1 MYNPPDP
8 KSYNALVWEIVKE
21 IPDGIVS
28 TYGQIASMIPPP
40 ENVDPEQYLRLSPRW
55 VGTAM
60 NATPSGEGIP
70 WQRVINSQG
79 KISLPKGSSS
89 ADQQRGLLEME
100 GVEFDEQG
108 RVDFEIVGWEGPS
121 EDWLAA
127 HDLLPP
133 RPLKKR
139 SGPQATQPSLF

>member
-1 MYNPPDP
+1 MYSPPDP
-8 KSYNALVWEIVKE
+8 KSYNALVWEIVKQ
-21 IPDGIVS
+21 IPEGIVS

-40 ENVDPEQYLRLSPRW
+40 EDVEPDQYTRLSPRW

-100 GVEFDEQG
+100 GVEFDSQG
-108 RVDFEIVGWEGPS
+108 RVDFDVVGWEGPS
-121 EDWLAA
+121 EDWLIT

-139 SGPQATQPSLF
+139 PGPPATQPSLF